1 MKKQN
6 QKISNVIKT
15 KRIFDK
21 KEYIY
26 QILENGF
33 SNKDISIGK
42 KVLNSKRITMA
53 SYTRNFEAAFAK
65 KLGVKYALMVN
76 SGSSANLLATFA
88 AGNPLKKNHLKRGDE
103 VLIPALCWS
112 TSIWPLV
119 QFGLKPIFVDIDIKT
134 LNIDINDL
142 IKKITKKTKAI
153 MLINV
158 LGISSDLF
166 KIRKIANKKKII
178 IIEDNC
184 ESLGSRL
191 KGKYLGTFGDYGSY
205 SFYYSHQ
212 ITSGEGG
219 MVTCNK
225 KEDYDILFALRSHGW
240 LGGTRFYKR
249 NLRLYNTYAKNNP
262 KLDPRYIFV
271 NSGFN
276 LRPTD
281 IQAAIAHNQFKRLN
295 TLKKQR
301 NSNRNLII
309 EKVLKSKKWNNQ
321 FEFIIPPKNIEPS
334 WMGLPILLSEKYKN
348 KKQKFINF
356 LDDKGIETR
365 PIISGNF
372 ANQPAAKLYNLFN
385 KDEKFEKSQKIQ
397 ELGFLIGLHT
407 KKITK
412 KNLDLIH
419 DAFYMIDHL

>member
-1 MKKQN
+1 MKKKN
-6 QKISNVIKT
+6 QILNSLIG
-15 KRIFDK
+15 KRYKYDL
-21 KEYIY
+21 
-26 QILENGF
+26 LENGF
-33 SNKDISIGK
+33 SNEDISIGK

-53 SYTRNFEAAFAK
+53 SYTRKFELVFAR
-65 KLGVKYALMVN
+65 KLGAKYALMVN

-88 AGNPLKKNHLKRGDE
+88 AGNPLKKNHLNRGDE

-119 QFGLKPIFVDIDIKT
+119 QFGLKPVLVDIDIQT
-134 LNIDINDL
+134 LNINIEDL

-166 KIRKIANKKKII
+166 KIKKIANKFKLI

-191 KGKYLGTFGDYGSY
+191 KNKYLGTFGDYGSY

-219 MVTCNK
+219 MITCNK

-240 LGGTRFYKR
+240 LGGTRHYKR
-249 NLRLYNTYAKNNP
+249 SLKSYNQYAKQNP
-262 KLDPRYIFV
+262 QLDPRYIFI

-281 IQAAIAHNQFKRLN
+281 IQAAIAHNQFNRLDK
-295 TLKKQR
+295 LKKFR
-301 NSNRNLII
+301 NMNRNLLINKI
-309 EKVLKSKKWNNQ
+309 TKSKKWNNQ
-321 FEFIIPPKNIEPS
+321 FQFISIPKDIDPS
-334 WMGLPILLSEKYKN
+334 WMGLPILLSNRFKN
-348 KKQKFINF
+348 KKKKFMTI
-356 LDDKGIETR
+356 LDKMGIETR

-372 ANQPAAKLYNLFN
+372 ANQPAAKLYNLCKKN
-385 KDEKFEKSQKIQ
+385 EKFENSQKVQ
-397 ELGFLIGLHT
+397 DLGFLIGLHT
-407 KKITK
+407 RKISK
-412 KNLDLIH
+412 SNLKLIH
-419 DAFYMIDHL
+419 DAFFMIDQI

>member
-1 MKKQN
+1 MKKKN
-6 QKISNVIKT
+6 QILNSLIG
-15 KRIFDK
+15 KRYKYDL
-21 KEYIY
+21 
-26 QILENGF
+26 LENGF
-33 SNKDISIGK
+33 SNEDISIGK

-53 SYTRNFEAAFAK
+53 SYTRKFEQVFAR

-88 AGNPLKKNHLKRGDE
+88 AGNPLKKNHLNRGDE

-119 QFGLKPIFVDIDIKT
+119 QFGLKPVLVDIDIQT
-134 LNIDINDL
+134 LNINIEDL

-166 KIRKIANKKKII
+166 KIKKIANKYKLI

-191 KGKYLGTFGDYGSY
+191 KNKYLGTFGDYGSY

-219 MVTCNK
+219 MITCNK

-240 LGGTRFYKR
+240 LGGTRHYKR
-249 NLRLYNTYAKNNP
+249 SLKSYNQYAKQNP
-262 KLDPRYIFV
+262 QLDPRYIFI

-281 IQAAIAHNQFKRLN
+281 IQAAIAHNQFNRLDK
-295 TLKKQR
+295 LKKFR
-301 NSNRNLII
+301 NINRNLLINKI
-309 EKVLKSKKWNNQ
+309 TKSKKWNNQ
-321 FEFIIPPKNIEPS
+321 FQFISIPKNIDPS
-334 WMGLPILLSEKYKN
+334 WMGLPILLSNRFKN
-348 KKQKFINF
+348 KKKKFMTI
-356 LDDKGIETR
+356 LDKMGIETR

-372 ANQPAAKLYNLFN
+372 ANQPAAKLYNLCKKN
-385 KDEKFEKSQKIQ
+385 EKFENSQKVQ
-397 ELGFLIGLHT
+397 DLGFLIGLHT
-407 KKITK
+407 RKISK
-412 KNLDLIH
+412 SNLKLIH
-419 DAFYMIDHL
+419 DAFFMIDQI

>member
-1 MKKQN
+1 MKKKN
-6 QKISNVIKT
+6 QILNSLIG
-15 KRIFDK
+15 KRYKYDL
-21 KEYIY
+21 
-26 QILENGF
+26 LENGF
-33 SNKDISIGK
+33 SNEDISIGK

-53 SYTRNFEAAFAK
+53 SYTRKFELVFAR
-65 KLGVKYALMVN
+65 KLGAKYALMVN

-88 AGNPLKKNHLKRGDE
+88 AGNPLKKNHLNRGDE

-119 QFGLKPIFVDIDIKT
+119 QFGLKPVLVDIDLQT
-134 LNIDINDL
+134 LNINIEDL

-166 KIRKIANKKKII
+166 KIKKIANKYKLI

-191 KGKYLGTFGDYGSY
+191 KNKYLGTFGDYGSY

-219 MVTCNK
+219 MITCNK

-240 LGGTRFYKR
+240 LGGTRHYKR
-249 NLRLYNTYAKNNP
+249 SLKSYNQYAKQNP
-262 KLDPRYIFV
+262 QLDPRYIFI

-281 IQAAIAHNQFKRLN
+281 IQAAIAHNQFNRLDK
-295 TLKKQR
+295 LKKFR
-301 NSNRNLII
+301 NINRNLLINKI
-309 EKVLKSKKWNNQ
+309 TKSKKWNNQ
-321 FEFIIPPKNIEPS
+321 FQFISIPKDIDPS
-334 WMGLPILLSEKYKN
+334 WMGLPILLSNRFKN
-348 KKQKFINF
+348 KKKKFMTI
-356 LDDKGIETR
+356 LDKMGIETR

-372 ANQPAAKLYNLFN
+372 ANQPAAKLYKLCKKN
-385 KDEKFEKSQKIQ
+385 EKFENSQKVQ
-397 ELGFLIGLHT
+397 DLGFLIGLHT
-407 KKITK
+407 RKISK
-412 KNLDLIH
+412 SNLKLIH
-419 DAFYMIDHL
+419 DAFFMIDQI

>member
-1 MKKQN
+1 MKKKN
-6 QKISNVIKT
+6 QILNSLIG
-15 KRIFDK
+15 KRYKYDL
-21 KEYIY
+21 
-26 QILENGF
+26 LENGF
-33 SNKDISIGK
+33 SNEDISIGK

-53 SYTRNFEAAFAK
+53 SYTRKFELVFAR
-65 KLGVKYALMVN
+65 KLGAKYALMVN

-88 AGNPLKKNHLKRGDE
+88 AGNPLKKNHLNRGDE

-119 QFGLKPIFVDIDIKT
+119 QFGLKPVLVDIDIQT
-134 LNIDINDL
+134 LNINIEDL

-166 KIRKIANKKKII
+166 KIKKIANKFKLI

-191 KGKYLGTFGDYGSY
+191 KNKYLGTFGDYGSY

-219 MVTCNK
+219 MITCNK

-240 LGGTRFYKR
+240 LGGTRHYKR
-249 NLRLYNTYAKNNP
+249 SLKSYNQYAKQNP
-262 KLDPRYIFV
+262 QLDPRYIFI

-281 IQAAIAHNQFKRLN
+281 IQAAIAHNQFNRLDK
-295 TLKKQR
+295 LKKFR
-301 NSNRNLII
+301 NINRNLLINKI
-309 EKVLKSKKWNNQ
+309 TKSKKWNNQ
-321 FEFIIPPKNIEPS
+321 FQFISIPKDIDPS
-334 WMGLPILLSEKYKN
+334 WMGLPILLSNRFKN
-348 KKQKFINF
+348 KKKKFMTI
-356 LDDKGIETR
+356 LDKMGIETR

-372 ANQPAAKLYNLFN
+372 AINQLPNCTSYAKKMKSLRIL
-385 KDEKFEKSQKIQ
+385 KKFKTWV
-397 ELGFLIGLHT
+397 F
-407 KKITK
+407 
-412 KNLDLIH
+412 
-419 DAFYMIDHL
+419 

>member
-1 MKKQN
+1 MKKKN
-6 QKISNVIKT
+6 QILNSLIG
-15 KRIFDK
+15 KRYKYDL
-21 KEYIY
+21 
-26 QILENGF
+26 LENGF
-33 SNKDISIGK
+33 SNEDISIGK

-53 SYTRNFEAAFAK
+53 SYTRKFELVFAR
-65 KLGVKYALMVN
+65 KLGAKYALMVN

-88 AGNPLKKNHLKRGDE
+88 AGNPLKKNHLNRGDE

-112 TSIWPLV
+112 TSVWPLV
-119 QFGLKPIFVDIDIKT
+119 QFGLKPVLVDIDIQT
-134 LNIDINDL
+134 LNINIEDL

-166 KIRKIANKKKII
+166 KIKKIANKYKLI

-191 KGKYLGTFGDYGSY
+191 KNKYLGTFGDYGSY

-219 MVTCNK
+219 MITCNK

-240 LGGTRFYKR
+240 LGGTRHYKR
-249 NLRLYNTYAKNNP
+249 SLKSYNQYAKQNP
-262 KLDPRYIFV
+262 QLDPRYIFI

-281 IQAAIAHNQFKRLN
+281 IQAAIAHNQFNRLDK
-295 TLKKQR
+295 LKKFR
-301 NSNRNLII
+301 NINRNLLINKI
-309 EKVLKSKKWNNQ
+309 TKSKKWNNQ
-321 FEFIIPPKNIEPS
+321 FQFISIPKDIDPS
-334 WMGLPILLSEKYKN
+334 WMGLPILLSNRFKN
-348 KKQKFINF
+348 KKKKFMTI
-356 LDDKGIETR
+356 LDKMGIETR

-372 ANQPAAKLYNLFN
+372 ANQPAAKLYKLCKKN
-385 KDEKFEKSQKIQ
+385 EKFENSQKVQ
-397 ELGFLIGLHT
+397 DLGFLIGLHT
-407 KKITK
+407 RKISK
-412 KNLDLIH
+412 SNLKLIH
-419 DAFYMIDHL
+419 DAFFMIDQI

>member
-1 MKKQN
+1 MKKKN
-6 QKISNVIKT
+6 QILNSLIG
-15 KRIFDK
+15 KRYKYDL
-21 KEYIY
+21 
-26 QILENGF
+26 LENGF
-33 SNKDISIGK
+33 SNEDISIGK

-53 SYTRNFEAAFAK
+53 SYTRKFELVFAR
-65 KLGVKYALMVN
+65 KLGAKYALMVN

-88 AGNPLKKNHLKRGDE
+88 AGNPLKKNHLNRGDE

-119 QFGLKPIFVDIDIKT
+119 QFGLKPVLVDIDIQT
-134 LNIDINDL
+134 LNINIEDL

-166 KIRKIANKKKII
+166 KIKKIANKYKLI

-191 KGKYLGTFGDYGSY
+191 KNKYLGTFGDYGSY

-219 MVTCNK
+219 MITCNK

-240 LGGTRFYKR
+240 LGGTRHYKR
-249 NLRLYNTYAKNNP
+249 SLKSYNQYAKQNP
-262 KLDPRYIFV
+262 QLDPRYIFI

-281 IQAAIAHNQFKRLN
+281 IQAAIAHNQFNRLDK
-295 TLKKQR
+295 LKKFR
-301 NSNRNLII
+301 NINRNLLINKI
-309 EKVLKSKKWNNQ
+309 TKSKKWNNQ
-321 FEFIIPPKNIEPS
+321 FQFISIPKDIDPS
-334 WMGLPILLSEKYKN
+334 WMGLPILLSSRFKN
-348 KKQKFINF
+348 KKKKFMTI
-356 LDDKGIETR
+356 LDKMGIETR

-372 ANQPAAKLYNLFN
+372 ANQPAAKLYKLCKKN
-385 KDEKFEKSQKIQ
+385 EKFENSQKVQ
-397 ELGFLIGLHT
+397 DLGFLIGLHT
-407 KKITK
+407 RKISK
-412 KNLDLIH
+412 SNLKLIH
-419 DAFYMIDHL
+419 DAFFMIDQI

>member
-1 MKKQN
+1 MKKKN
-6 QKISNVIKT
+6 QILNSLIG
-15 KRIFDK
+15 KRYKYDL
-21 KEYIY
+21 
-26 QILENGF
+26 LENGF
-33 SNKDISIGK
+33 SNEDISIGK

-53 SYTRNFEAAFAK
+53 SYTRKFELVFAR
-65 KLGVKYALMVN
+65 KLGAKYALMVN

-88 AGNPLKKNHLKRGDE
+88 AGNPLKKNHLNRGDE

-119 QFGLKPIFVDIDIKT
+119 QFGLKPVLVDIDIQT
-134 LNIDINDL
+134 LNINIEDL

-166 KIRKIANKKKII
+166 KIKKIANKYKLI

-191 KGKYLGTFGDYGSY
+191 KNKYLGTFGDYGSY

-219 MVTCNK
+219 MITCNK

-240 LGGTRFYKR
+240 LGGTRHYKR
-249 NLRLYNTYAKNNP
+249 SLKSYNQYAKQNP
-262 KLDPRYIFV
+262 QLDPRYIFI

-281 IQAAIAHNQFKRLN
+281 IQAAIAHNQFNRLDK
-295 TLKKQR
+295 LKKFR
-301 NSNRNLII
+301 NINRNLLLNKIT
-309 EKVLKSKKWNNQ
+309 KSKKWNNQ
-321 FEFIIPPKNIEPS
+321 FQFISIPKDIDPS
-334 WMGLPILLSEKYKN
+334 WMGLPILLSERFKN
-348 KKQKFINF
+348 KKKKFMNI
-356 LDDKGIETR
+356 LDKMGIETR

-372 ANQPAAKLYNLFN
+372 ANQPAAKLYNLCKKN
-385 KDEKFEKSQKIQ
+385 EKFENSQKVQ
-397 ELGFLIGLHT
+397 DLGFLIGLHT
-407 KKITK
+407 RKISK
-412 KNLDLIH
+412 SNLKLIH
-419 DAFYMIDHL
+419 DAFFMIDQI

>member
-1 MKKQN
+1 MKKKN
-6 QKISNVIKT
+6 QILNSLIG
-15 KRIFDK
+15 KRYKYDL
-21 KEYIY
+21 
-26 QILENGF
+26 LENGF
-33 SNKDISIGK
+33 SNEDISIGK

-53 SYTRNFEAAFAK
+53 SYTRKFELVFAR
-65 KLGVKYALMVN
+65 KLGAKYALMVN

-88 AGNPLKKNHLKRGDE
+88 AGNPLKKNHLNRGDE

-119 QFGLKPIFVDIDIKT
+119 QFGLKPVLVDIDIQT
-134 LNIDINDL
+134 LNINIEDL

-166 KIRKIANKKKII
+166 KIKKIANKYKLI

-191 KGKYLGTFGDYGSY
+191 KNKYLGTFGDYGSY

-219 MVTCNK
+219 MITCNK

-240 LGGTRFYKR
+240 LGGTRHYKR
-249 NLRLYNTYAKNNP
+249 SLKSYNQYAKQNP
-262 KLDPRYIFV
+262 QLDPRYIFI

-281 IQAAIAHNQFKRLN
+281 IQAAIAHNQFNRLDK
-295 TLKKQR
+295 LKKFR
-301 NSNRNLII
+301 NINRNLLINKI
-309 EKVLKSKKWNNQ
+309 TKSKKWNNQ
-321 FEFIIPPKNIEPS
+321 FQFISIPKNIDPS
-334 WMGLPILLSEKYKN
+334 WMGLPILLSNRFKN
-348 KKQKFINF
+348 KKKKFMTI
-356 LDDKGIETR
+356 LDKMGIETR

-372 ANQPAAKLYNLFN
+372 ANQPAAKLYNLCKKN
-385 KDEKFEKSQKIQ
+385 EKFENSQKVQ
-397 ELGFLIGLHT
+397 DLGFLIGLHT
-407 KKITK
+407 RKISK
-412 KNLDLIH
+412 SNLKLIH
-419 DAFYMIDHL
+419 DAFFMIDQI

>member
-1 MKKQN
+1 MKKKN
-6 QKISNVIKT
+6 QKLQYLIK
-15 KRIFDK
+15 K
-21 KEYIY
+21 KYKY
-26 QILENGF
+26 QLLENGF
-33 SNKDISIGK
+33 SDQDISIGK

-53 SYTRNFEAAFAK
+53 SYTRNFELAFAK
-65 KLGVKYALMVN
+65 KLGAKYALMVN

-88 AGNPLKKNHLKRGDE
+88 AGNPLKKNCLKRGDE

-119 QFGLKPIFVDIDIKT
+119 QFGLKPVFVDIDIET
-134 LNIDINDL
+134 LNINLTDL
-142 IKKITKKTKAI
+142 EKKITKKTRAI

-166 KIRKIANKKKII
+166 KIRKIADKKKII

-184 ESLGSRL
+184 ESLGSTL
-191 KGKYLGTFGDYGSY
+191 KKKYLGTFGDYGSF

-249 NLRLYNTYAKNNP
+249 NLKSYNTYASQNP
-262 KLDPRYIFV
+262 KLDPRYIFI

-281 IQAAIAHNQFKRLN
+281 IQAAIGRNQFKRLDFFKKN
-295 TLKKQR
+295 RTMNKKKIIDSLKKDKRWKEQFKFV
-301 NSNRNLII
+301 
-309 EKVLKSKKWNNQ
+309 EYSKR
-321 FEFIIPPKNIEPS
+321 IEPS
-334 WMGLPILLSEKYKN
+334 YMVLPILLN
-348 KKQKFINF
+348 KKFFNKKKQFIE
-356 LDDKGIETR
+356 LIEKKGLETR
-365 PIISGNF
+365 PIISGSF
-372 ANQPAAKLYNLFN
+372 VNQPSAKLYNLNPN
-385 KDEKFEKSQKIQ
+385 KEKFIGAQIVQ
-397 ELGFLIGLHT
+397 DLGFVIGLST
-407 KKITK
+407 Q
-412 KNLDLIH
+412 
-419 DAFYMIDHL
+419 MIDKKKLKFVTNTLFSIDSF

>member
-1 MKKQN
+1 MKKKN
-6 QKISNVIKT
+6 QILNSLIG
-15 KRIFDK
+15 KRYKYDL
-21 KEYIY
+21 
-26 QILENGF
+26 LENGF
-33 SNKDISIGK
+33 SNEDISIGK

-53 SYTRNFEAAFAK
+53 SYTRKFELVFAR
-65 KLGVKYALMVN
+65 KLGAKYALMVN

-88 AGNPLKKNHLKRGDE
+88 AGNPLKKNHLNRGDE

-119 QFGLKPIFVDIDIKT
+119 QFGLKPVLVDIDIQT
-134 LNIDINDL
+134 LNINIEDL

-166 KIRKIANKKKII
+166 KIKKIANKYKLI

-191 KGKYLGTFGDYGSY
+191 KNKYLGTFGDYGSY

-219 MVTCNK
+219 MITCNK

-240 LGGTRFYKR
+240 LGGTRHYKR
-249 NLRLYNTYAKNNP
+249 SLKSYNQYAKQNP
-262 KLDPRYIFV
+262 QLDPRYIFI

-281 IQAAIAHNQFKRLN
+281 IQAAIAHNQFNRLDK
-295 TLKKQR
+295 LKKFR
-301 NSNRNLII
+301 NINRNLLINKI
-309 EKVLKSKKWNNQ
+309 TKSKKWNNQ
-321 FEFIIPPKNIEPS
+321 FQFISIPKDIDPS
-334 WMGLPILLSEKYKN
+334 WMGLPILLSNRFKN
-348 KKQKFINF
+348 KKKKFMTI
-356 LDDKGIETR
+356 LDKMGIETR

-372 ANQPAAKLYNLFN
+372 ANQPAAKLYNLCKKN
-385 KDEKFEKSQKIQ
+385 EKFENSQKVQ
-397 ELGFLIGLHT
+397 DLGFLIGLHT
-407 KKITK
+407 RKISK
-412 KNLDLIH
+412 SNLKLIH
-419 DAFYMIDHL
+419 DAFFMIDQI